1 MLFGVNVKTSSPS
14 TINTN
19 CLESG
24 FHKLASGKKLNSAK
38 DDAAA
43 IQILTSLIAEQNGNA
58 VAIRNAND
66 GVSFAQVA
74 DGALQSVTD
83 NLNRVEALAIQANN
97 GALSASDRSAIQSE
111 VVKLQVGIAQTIEST
126 NFAGKPVFSRES
138 IQFQVS
144 SNNGEIQSYSVDVS
158 QVLEQLS
165 NLDVSSQLK
174 AGQSLE
180 LAKELREGVNDLQ
193 SDLASFSNSIY
204 QSVNTNRET
213 LLVSIAG
220 RQRIESTEY
229 ALESSK
235 GVAFQLKLDVD
246 IALRAQSNA
255 LPNGIGKLLS

>member
-1 MLFGVNVKTSSPS
+1 MKISSPN
-14 TINTN
+14 TINAN
-19 CLESG
+19 RLESG
-24 FHKLASGKKLNSAK
+24 FEKLASGKKLNSAK

-43 IQILTSLIAEQNGNA
+43 IQILTSVIAEQSGST

-74 DGALQSVTD
+74 GGALQSVTD
-83 NLNRVEALAIQANN
+83 NLNRVEALAIQANS

-111 VVKLQVGIAQTIEST
+111 VEQLQAGIAQTIEST
-126 NFAGKPVFSRES
+126 NFAGKPVFSGES
-138 IQFQVS
+138 TQFQVS
-144 SNNGEIQSYSVDVS
+144 PNQGETQSLSVDVS

-180 LAKELREGVNDLQ
+180 LAKELREGVSDQQ

-204 QSVNTNRET
+204 QSINTNRET
-213 LLVSIAG
+213 QLASTAG
-220 RQRIESTEY
+220 RERIESTDY
-229 ALESSK
+229 ALESAK
-235 GVAFQLKLDVD
+235 GVASQLKLDVD

-255 LPNGIGKLLS
+255 LPNGIDKLLS